1 MRNED
6 ASLIE
11 LDATAAVAAMSRGE
25 VSAEKYAS
33 ALLAQAH
40 RLESLN
46 AFLTIDPQQVLEAA
60 RACDIARAAG
70 RQCGA
75 LHGLP
80 IPVKD
85 SVDTASLPT
94 SNGTRALRDFR
105 PRDDAA
111 VLKPLLAQGAIVM
124 GKTNLHELSRGYTSN
139 NGAFGAVR
147 NPHNIDHVP
156 GGSSGGSGAA
166 IAARIAPLAVAEDTL
181 GSIRVPASMC
191 GIAGLRPSYGR
202 YSGQGIMSL
211 TLDKFD
217 QVGPLARSVGDLA
230 LFDSVVTGDFSA
242 VATRSPGDVR
252 LGIAPDLLGGL
263 DSEVERVIHQALQRL
278 RGAGVSIVDVTLPAT
293 AQHALS
299 AASIIIGYENM
310 LSMSK
315 YLREQGTGVSFEQL
329 LDQMSPNLKIFYQTT
344 APPGHEVYELALR
357 QRDALRADMQG
368 FFAGQRID
376 ALAFPPILVPP
387 PPLGDNFELEV
398 AGERMPIR
406 KVMGRNT
413 ALGSVASLAS
423 LVLPAGSVRGLP
435 VGMEFAA
442 ASGADRRLLAVGRV
456 LEGVLGSVAAPQMAV
471 SCER

>member
-25 VSAEKYAS
+25 VSAERYAN

-46 AFLTIDPQQVLEAA
+46 AFRTLDAQQVLEAA
-60 RACDIARAAG
+60 RAHDIARAGG
-70 RQCGA
+70 RPCGA

-105 PRDDAA
+105 PLDDAA
-111 VLKPLLAQGAIVM
+111 VLKPLLAHGAIVM

-147 NPHNIDHVP
+147 NPHNVDHVP

-166 IAARIAPLAVAEDTL
+166 VAARIAPLAVAEDTL

-191 GIAGLRPSYGR
+191 GIAGFRPSYGR
-202 YSGQGIMSL
+202 YSGQGIMAL

-217 QVGPLARSVGDLA
+217 QVGPLARSVADLT
-230 LFDSVVTGDFSA
+230 LFDSVVTGDFSSM
-242 VATRSPGDVR
+242 ATRLPGDVR
-252 LGIAPDLLGGL
+252 LGVAPDLLGGL

-278 RGAGVSIVDVTLPAT
+278 REAGVSIVDVKLPAS
-293 AQHALS
+293 AQHALT

-315 YLREQGTGVSFEQL
+315 YLREQATGISFEQL

-344 APPGHEVYELALR
+344 APPGHEVYEVALR

-368 FFAGQRID
+368 FFAEQRID

-423 LVLPAGSVRGLP
+423 LVLPAGTVRGLP

-442 ASGADRRLLAVGRV
+442 VTGADRQLLAVGRV
-456 LEGVLGSVAAPQMAV
+456 LEGILGRLAAPAL